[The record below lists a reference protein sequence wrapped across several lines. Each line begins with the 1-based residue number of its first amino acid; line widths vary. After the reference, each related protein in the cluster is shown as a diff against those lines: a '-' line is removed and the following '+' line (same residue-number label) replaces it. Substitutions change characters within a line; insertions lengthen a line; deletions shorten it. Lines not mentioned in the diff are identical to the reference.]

1 MNPRNNPPVRQN
13 ISREMFFENAKRISA
28 NPLTRISNRT
38 RTRVSSILANE
49 GLYDAFV
56 DVHMHAFTNKNI
68 PRDFA
73 ITSTGISRDLLELA
87 SKIFVKRTHHLVNS
101 TPAEIIDDLLS
112 HYKQTLHL
120 QENDSKPEL
129 FLVLLMM
136 DMERGITGGVE
147 EDFIGQMKKVLELKN
162 DYQFS
167 YESDVDNFT
176 GKDHLL
182 PFLAID
188 PNNPDAFSLFLS
200 AFAKT
205 INDTD
210 MDELEQTTPFVGIK
224 IYPSLGYLPNH
235 PTLMDIFEVCEEKS
249 IPVTAHAGGERTHTS
264 YKVMNLPR
272 SEYDATND
280 RYIDKWD
287 APLVA
292 LEKNRNKYYK
302 PILLY
307 PDRWRPVLD
316 ANPELKLNI
325 AHFGSSDEWANNNDP
340 DTWNSLDQTFRL
352 IQDFSSVYADFSYAF
367 AKKKNMQYLKRRI
380 DGDRYLATRVMYGSD
395 FYLNEIMRGTVR
407 DHLNNVLNIM
417 PRPDYPNIYF
427 SNAIRFMF
435 EKVVIQFN

>member
-1 MNPRNNPPVRQN
+1 
-13 ISREMFFENAKRISA
+13 
-28 NPLTRISNRT
+28 
-38 RTRVSSILANE
+38 
-49 GLYDAFV
+49 
-56 DVHMHAFTNKNI
+56 MHAFTNKNI

-101 TPAEIIDDLLS
+101 TPTEIIDDLLS
-112 HYKQTLHL
+112 HYQQTLHL

-167 YESDVDNFT
+167 YGSDVDNFT

-235 PTLMDIFEVCEEKS
+235 PTLMDIFEVCEE
-249 IPVTAHAGGERTHTS
+249 
-264 YKVMNLPR
+264 
-272 SEYDATND
+272 
-280 RYIDKWD
+280 
-287 APLVA
+287 
-292 LEKNRNKYYK
+292 
-302 PILLY
+302 
-307 PDRWRPVLD
+307 
-316 ANPELKLNI
+316 
-325 AHFGSSDEWANNNDP
+325 
-340 DTWNSLDQTFRL
+340 
-352 IQDFSSVYADFSYAF
+352 
-367 AKKKNMQYLKRRI
+367 
-380 DGDRYLATRVMYGSD
+380 
-395 FYLNEIMRGTVR
+395 
-407 DHLNNVLNIM
+407 
-417 PRPDYPNIYF
+417 
-427 SNAIRFMF
+427 
-435 EKVVIQFN
+435 